1 LNKLRCLLI
10 GSLSVSMT
18 VGMIQPAM
26 AETPSDAEQVRI
38 LDERLAQ
45 SSKHDEPQTVIES
58 EKGVT
63 LVTNNH
69 TETIGDGVEL
79 TTFERFDARGWLN
92 GEMMKV
98 DLANGSVFADILHPG
113 VVSKAEPLSETANRE
128 RAIAG
133 VNGDFFDING
143 TKAPLGAEI
152 QDGNLLKGAATGREK
167 SAGVD
172 ANGIGQ
178 IADILLEGTMT
189 FNESSHTLTSLN
201 QYGIPANGIGL
212 YSSFWGTAS
221 RSGVAG
227 SSKTVHEVRIRNGKI
242 VESRPRIS
250 DEQIAEDTLVLIGRE
265 AGAGILQQL
274 NVGQEVAIQYAPK
287 VSNGNPFKFAIGG
300 NPVLVKDG
308 EVQDVDNSV
317 VAPRTA
323 VGYSADGKQMYLV
336 TVDGRQTSSRGL
348 TLYELGELMKEFGAE
363 HALNLD
369 GGGSSTMLARTPG
382 ENKVDIVN
390 SPSDG
395 IERAVP
401 NGVGLFTEKGT
412 GELFG
417 LNVATKSE
425 IENSD
430 RVFPGLTRKFSAKGF
445 DNVYDPVQTGS
456 ASWQAIPG
464 DVGKLSD
471 AGVFH
476 ASKSGKANIEAQNT
490 HIKGSNPITVLGE
503 LERIESNVPRLG
515 LAEGA
520 TSRFY
525 IKGYDKN
532 GYSAPI
538 EPQDVNLDYDTSVID
553 VNPNTDGSFSV
564 LTKLDEGSTLVK
576 VTVKGKGAFLP
587 VTVGLKTENVSTME
601 TLPEWRFSSA
611 RGSGVIQTDEGRN
624 GNGIKVNFDFSKS
637 TGTRT
642 ANVHP
647 VNPLFLPGE
656 PQSIGLWVKGNGKGE
671 WMSFTTKG
679 SDGSNHYLYGPY
691 VTWTGWKKI
700 EIPVPSGV
708 KYPLELRTI
717 GAIETDKSKLYTDEL
732 VYDDLTVKL
741 SPTVEVPVVREKADP
756 IILQNAEIGGD
767 RWKFAVMADS
777 QFIASSPNS
786 QQVRLAR
793 ESLRQ
798 IVKENPDFLIIGGDF
813 VDTAYKEDFALAEQI
828 LKEEVGDKIPVY
840 YIPGNHEIM
849 GTGNLNNFLDEFK
862 ENNYFFT
869 HKGTQFALMD
879 SSTGSLRTSDF
890 SQLVEF
896 KNMLEEAVSDP
907 GIKNLV
913 VLEHHPTR
921 DPLSTQNSQL
931 VDRKEAELLEKWLT
945 EFREE
950 SKGKGV
956 LHVSGHAHTVNIE
969 RVDGVPYMVVG
980 PTGKAPYGP
989 PDAGGFHEWTMFG
1002 IDPTPIPSEANG
1014 PESSSEQSPINDTEW
1029 VRAEVN
1035 PLLEGVTMNAPETVS
1050 VDVTVK
1056 VGATGHQAGNVN
1068 FPLRYP
1074 ASVNWSGSDNL
1085 FIGTGEAL
1093 YKAKESS
1100 RYIAV
1105 FDTETGELTGLQKG
1119 EIFLEVESNRATAGK
1134 NISIN

>member
-1 LNKLRCLLI
+1 MIKLRFLLI
-10 GSLSVSMT
+10 GSLSVSLT
-18 VGMIQPAM
+18 AGMMQPVL
-26 AETPSDAEQVRI
+26 AEPAPNDQVRI
-38 LDERLAQ
+38 LDERPAQ
-45 SSKHDEPQTVIES
+45 SSKHDEPHTVIEG
-58 EKGVT
+58 EKGIT

-69 TETIGDGVEL
+69 TETIGEGAKL

-98 DLANGSVFADILHPG
+98 DLANGSVYSDILHPG

-128 RAIAG
+128 GAIAG

-143 TKAPLGAEI
+143 TKAPVGAEI
-152 QDGNLLKGAATGREK
+152 QDGNLLKGAATGRDK

-172 ANGIGQ
+172 TDGIGQ

-189 FNESSHTLTSLN
+189 FNENSYKLTSFN

-212 YSSFWGTAS
+212 YSNFWGTAS

-227 SSKTVHEVRIRNGKI
+227 SSKSVHEVRIQNGKV
-242 VESRPRIS
+242 VESRPGIS
-250 DEQIAEDTLVLIGRE
+250 NEDISEDTFVLIGRE
-265 AGAGILQQL
+265 TGATILQQL
-274 NVGQEVAIQYAPK
+274 SVGQEISIQYAPK

-336 TVDGRQTSSRGL
+336 TVDGRQTGSRGL
-348 TLYELGELMKEFGAE
+348 TLYELGELMKEFGA
-363 HALNLD
+363 HQALNLD
-369 GGGSSTMLARTPG
+369 GGGSTTMVARTPG
-382 ENKVDIVN
+382 EDQVDTVN

-395 IERAVP
+395 FERAVP
-401 NGVGLFTEKGT
+401 NGIGLFTEKGT

-417 LNVATKSE
+417 MNVSTESE

-430 RVFPGLTRKFSAKGF
+430 RVFPGLTRKFSARGF
-445 DNVYDPVQTGS
+445 DNVYDPVQTGQV
-456 ASWQAIPG
+456 SWQALPA
-464 DVGKLSD
+464 DVGKLD
-471 AGVFH
+471 DEGVFH
-476 ASKSGKANIEAQNT
+476 AAKSGKANVEAQNQDK
-490 HIKGSNPITVLGE
+490 KGTNPVTVLDD
-503 LERIESNVPRLG
+503 LERIEANLPRLG
-515 LAEGA
+515 LADGA
-520 TSRFY
+520 TGQFY
-525 IKGYDKN
+525 MKGYDRN

-538 EPQDVNLDYDTSVID
+538 EPQDVNLEYDQSIID
-553 VNPNTDGSFSV
+553 IKKNTDGSFSV
-564 LTKLDEGSTLVK
+564 IPKVSEGSVLVTA
-576 VTVKGKGAFLP
+576 TVQGQKAFLP
-587 VTVGLKTENVSTME
+587 VTVGLKTENVSEME
-601 TLPEWRFSSA
+601 TLPEWRFSTA
-611 RGSGVIQTDEGRN
+611 RGSGSIESTEGMN

-656 PQSIGLWVKGNGKGE
+656 PQSIGIWVKGNGKGE

-717 GAIETDKSKLYTDEL
+717 GAIETDKSKQYTDEL
-732 VYDDLTVKL
+732 VYDDLTVKV
-741 SPTVEVPVVREKADP
+741 SPTVEVPVVQEKPDP
-756 IILQNAEIGGD
+756 IVLQNAEIGGD

-777 QFIASSPNS
+777 QFIAGSLNS

-798 IVKENPDFLIIGGDF
+798 IVKANPDFLIIGGDF

-828 LKEEVGDKIPVY
+828 LEEEVGDKIPVY

-896 KNMLEEAVSDP
+896 KNMLEKAASDP
-907 GIKNLV
+907 AIKNLV

-931 VDRKEAELLEKWLT
+931 TDRKEAELLEKWLT

-956 LHVSGHAHTVNIE
+956 LHVSGHAHTVNVE

-989 PDAGGFHEWTMFG
+989 PNAGGFHEWTMFG
-1002 IDPTPIPSEANG
+1002 VDPTPVPSNANG
-1014 PESSSEQSPINDTEW
+1014 PERSSEQSPVRDTEW

-1035 PLLEGVTMNAPETVS
+1035 PLLEDVTMDAPETVS
-1050 VDVTVK
+1050 AGETVK
-1056 VGATGHQAGNVN
+1056 VDATGHQAGNVN

-1074 ASVNWSGSDNL
+1074 ASVNWSGSNNL
-1085 FIGTGEAL
+1085 FMGTGEAL
-1093 YKAKESS
+1093 DKAKESNQ
-1100 RYIAV
+1100 YIAV
-1105 FDTETGELTGLQKG
+1105 FDTATLELTGLQQG
-1119 EIFLEVESNRATAGK
+1119 EILLKVESNGTTAEK
-1134 NISIN
+1134 IISIQ